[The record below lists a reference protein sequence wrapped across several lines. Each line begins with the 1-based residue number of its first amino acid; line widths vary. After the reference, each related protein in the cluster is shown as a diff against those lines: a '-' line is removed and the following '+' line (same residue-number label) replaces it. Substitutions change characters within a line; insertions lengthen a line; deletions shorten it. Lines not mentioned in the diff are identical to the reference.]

1 VICRLQHHAARP
13 RPARA
18 PREPGHIG
26 QNDGDRVPMS
36 PLRKRRCASAI
47 SLVVLMQNGPPNT
60 TGLPMG
66 VPAQRNLHLVSK

>member
-1 VICRLQHHAARP
+1 
-13 RPARA
+13 
-18 PREPGHIG
+18 
-26 QNDGDRVPMS
+26 MS

-66 VPAQRNLHLVSK
+66 VPAQRNLHLVSKQRWKYTSMMAT